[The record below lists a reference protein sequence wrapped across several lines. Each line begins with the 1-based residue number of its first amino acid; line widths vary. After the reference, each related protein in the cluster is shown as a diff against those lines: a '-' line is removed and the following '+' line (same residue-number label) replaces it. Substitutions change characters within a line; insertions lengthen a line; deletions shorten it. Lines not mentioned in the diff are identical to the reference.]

1 MKARATPSFHLC
13 PLRSRVK
20 RLFAKA
26 PELLFQ
32 PRQPITQRAAELLK
46 QRCISE
52 AQVRQYL
59 GQEDFFLATNQFA
72 IFNEARN
79 FDQAKLATLIANF
92 GSIIKH
98 GYVEIFTERKTDD
111 HPIVTVKIFPFHLN
125 EVPKYPIKDML
136 NSHVVR
142 LEFRLQEDIELLS
155 LGGTG
160 QGYTGHALAA
170 LYNFAK
176 SHGYKEI
183 YYYVRPRNVAAKR
196 FYFHM
201 DFGKPT
207 REDPSWWQ
215 VLVR

>member
-1 MKARATPSFHLC
+1 MNAKFHLC

-20 RLFAKA
+20 RLFNKA
-26 PELLFQ
+26 PELQFQ
-32 PRQPITQRAAELLK
+32 RRQPIGQRAAGLLE
-46 QRCISE
+46 QRRISE
-52 AQVRQYL
+52 VQAQQYV

-98 GYVEIFTERKTDD
+98 GYIEIFTDRKTDD
-111 HPIVTVKIFPFHLN
+111 HPVITVKIFPFYLN
-125 EVPKYPIKDML
+125 EVPTKPLKDIL
-136 NSHVVR
+136 DSHVVR
-142 LEFRLQEDIELLS
+142 LEFRLYEDIELLS
-155 LGGTG
+155 LSGTG

-176 SHGYKEI
+176 NHGYKDI
-183 YYYVRPRNVAAKR
+183 YFFVRRRNVAAKR

-201 DFGKPT
+201 DFGRPT
-207 REDPSWWQ
+207 RGDESWWRVQ
-215 VLVR
+215 VR